1 MSSEKVAEGFDI
13 VVRRAALTHLY
24 CCVSRSEAILSHVLA
39 LCHAPGTKTNVACE
53 TWELMRRGD
62 KYWNK
67 GAETKQS
74 GAAEGRIPS
83 L

>member
-1 MSSEKVAEGFDI
+1 
-13 VVRRAALTHLY
+13 
-24 CCVSRSEAILSHVLA
+24 
-39 LCHAPGTKTNVACE
+39 
-53 TWELMRRGD
+53 MRRGD

-74 GAAEGRIPS
+74 GAAEGRILDVDARTS

>member
-1 MSSEKVAEGFDI
+1 
-13 VVRRAALTHLY
+13 
-24 CCVSRSEAILSHVLA
+24 
-39 LCHAPGTKTNVACE
+39 
-53 TWELMRRGD
+53 MRRGD

-74 GAAEGRIPS
+74 GAAEGRILDDARTS